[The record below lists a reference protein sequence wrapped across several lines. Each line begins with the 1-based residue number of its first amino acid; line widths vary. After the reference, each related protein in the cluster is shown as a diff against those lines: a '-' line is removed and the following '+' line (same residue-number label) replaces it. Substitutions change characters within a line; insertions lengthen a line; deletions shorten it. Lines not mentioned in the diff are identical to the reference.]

1 MLYKV
6 LYRSIIL
13 LYYTTKEMIGMTVI
27 NLEETL
33 MGFDRYNGGWV
44 KTITALDK
52 DYQNG
57 YSLQGDFVANKR
69 VKNVDLKENTLYL
82 DCSIGGSRKNPEKNY
97 HLFKFEDGEIEII
110 QTIED
115 GQQDWALLLWDNVE
129 KELGL
134 QKTQPEMVME
144 EIRKLNPEEFL
155 ELMDTLKD
163 YSKYKLFLMEELV
176 KGGINP
182 DDVSK
187 LMR

>member
-1 MLYKV
+1 
-6 LYRSIIL
+6 
-13 LYYTTKEMIGMTVI
+13 MTVI

-82 DCSIGGSRKNPEKNY
+82 DCSIGGSRKNQEKNY
-97 HLFKFEDGEIEII
+97 HLFKFEDGEINII

-129 KELGL
+129 KELDL
-134 QKTQPEMVME
+134 QKNPPEMVME
-144 EIRKLNPEEFL
+144 QIKKLNAEDFL
-155 ELMDTLKD
+155 ELMNLLKT
-163 YSKYKLFLMEELV
+163 SPKYKLFLIEELV
-176 KGGINP
+176 NGGINH
-182 DDVSK
+182 DEVGK
-187 LMR
+187 LMEKWG